1 MLLMGFGGRKLGG
14 GGGGMRRS
22 SSLDMLAPPISTGM
36 GQRNSSYTMLSNVAS
51 LMMSVSVPGH
61 EHPYGIQAHQNRTGE
76 GGYVTGG
83 GAGEVKGGGGGEVK
97 GGGGVLFYIK
107 RKNPPAPGECLV
119 ICIYLSIYLYF
130 LSLTLFLYVHTCL
143 CV

>member
-83 GAGEVKGGGGGEVK
+83 GGGEVK
-97 GGGGVLFYIK
+97 GGGGVMF
-107 RKNPPAPGECLV
+107 
-119 ICIYLSIYLYF
+119 SI
-130 LSLTLFLYVHTCL
+130 SRERTLLHQVSVL
-143 CV
+143 